1 MSADQ
6 RGGGLVAALDRVG
19 AELSERRTPVA
30 MALVAAALLMT
41 YRGLHQP
48 THSYAAVGV
57 AMLLV
62 ARAVALGRSFL
73 GRHLAGSVA
82 LLFAAHLADTGEHP
96 LVAWAAVA
104 TAGAVA
110 GLPRRPPPPANSDDR
125 RHVWALVDNTSGD
138 TLAPF
143 VLRTDKSY
151 VFSPD
156 RQAAVG
162 FRVRLGTAVASGDPV
177 GNPASYAAAVDA
189 FVDHAD
195 QHGWRVAVLGAGPR
209 SLPLWRR
216 QGLWALS
223 IGRDVRIDVP
233 SFTLEGRRFRNLRQA
248 VQRSRNAG
256 VSTEIVGERDLSDEL
271 RAELVDVMTA
281 AGKGAQTR
289 GFAMILDEPLTG
301 VHPGMFIAYARSG
314 AGRIVPFH
322 RYASA
327 DGGREL
333 SLDVPWRRPGAPN
346 GVDERLIVEML
357 EWGAARG
364 ARWLSLAFAAF
375 PDLFELS
382 SRNFLQRL
390 AYRAVHLLD
399 RFIRL
404 ESLYRFVRK
413 FHSFGDERYVA
424 LRPFQVAFVAT
435 TALMLEFGLTGR
447 SSRRTGH

>member
-6 RGGGLVAALDRVG
+6 RGGGLGAAFDRVG

-30 MALVAAALLMT
+30 MALVAVALLMT

-62 ARAVALGRSFL
+62 ARAIALGRSFL

-82 LLFAAHLADTGEHP
+82 LLVAARAADTGEHA
-96 LVAWAAVA
+96 LVAWTAVA
-104 TAGAVA
+104 AAGAVA
-110 GLPRRPPPPANSDDR
+110 GLPRRPPSPADVDDR

-156 RQAAVG
+156 RQAAVA

-177 GNPASYAAAVDA
+177 GDKASYAAAVEA
-189 FVDHAD
+189 FIEHAD
-195 QHGWRVAVLGAGPR
+195 ANGWRVAVLGAGPR
-209 SLPLWRR
+209 SLPLWRA

-223 IGRDVRIDVP
+223 IGRDVRVDVA
-233 SFTLEGRRFRNLRQA
+233 SFSLEGRRFRNLRQA

-256 VSTEIVGERDLSDEL
+256 VTTEIVGERDIGDDL
-271 RAELVDVMTA
+271 RAELRDVMAA

-289 GFAMILDEPLTG
+289 GFAMILDEQLSG
-301 VHPGMFIAYARSG
+301 VHPGMFVAYARSASG
-314 AGRIVPFH
+314 QIVAFH
-322 RYASA
+322 RYASS

-357 EWGAARG
+357 EWGATRG

-399 RFIRL
+399 PFIRL

-413 FHSFGDERYVA
+413 FHAFGDEPRVA

-435 TALMLEFGLTGR
+435 AALTLEFG
-447 SSRRTGH
+447 SPKRRR